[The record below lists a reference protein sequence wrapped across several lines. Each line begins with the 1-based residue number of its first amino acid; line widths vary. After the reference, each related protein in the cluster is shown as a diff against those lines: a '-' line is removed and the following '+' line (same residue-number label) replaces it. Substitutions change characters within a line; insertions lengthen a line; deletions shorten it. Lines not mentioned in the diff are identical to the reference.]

1 VQRPLVISIVNL
13 DVDTGNGNIAQ
24 TFVSLLHRE
33 LKKAGYVVVEGS
45 DVETALRDP
54 GVDLVV
60 VIPRGFTINATS
72 LDKVAYIDVFKRT
85 GISGEQV
92 NIAENTVKSIVSA
105 FSTMISAS
113 KIAYLANLANVTVT
127 VDAIRDPVRV
137 RPPVYVGAY
146 GEPAKVE
153 DVWKS
158 FIARILILSFSFIVT
173 PASSYIIDGVIG
185 ERERKTME
193 MLLASPLGLVE
204 FLLAKIIAA
213 SLVGL
218 LAALADLLGLYL
230 YTATLASLIG
240 SFILRVID
248 PELIALH
255 AIVSFLTI
263 LATISISLPFIS
275 RTKGIKSASSVASL
289 ISTLGLALFIAG
301 WVVDFYKLP
310 PTIQRALF
318 IIPYT
323 HSVLAIQAYVYRDYL
338 VVTCSTLVLLA
349 LSITLV
355 YLSTRVLD
363 REKVLLAQTYYE

>member
-33 LKKAGYVVVEGS
+33 LKKAGYVVVERS